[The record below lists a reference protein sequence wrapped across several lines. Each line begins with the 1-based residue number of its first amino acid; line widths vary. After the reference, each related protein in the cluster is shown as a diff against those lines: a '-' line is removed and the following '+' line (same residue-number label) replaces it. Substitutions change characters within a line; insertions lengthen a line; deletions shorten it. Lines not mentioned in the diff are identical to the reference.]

1 MGAGPGAGGARDAG
15 DPVRA
20 GDRAGE
26 QPAPPR
32 ILDRQGLAQIV
43 ERLGAQ
49 IAADHPDGVVVVG
62 VLKGALIFMADLVRA
77 IHGID
82 VQVDFMAISR
92 FAPDTGRVR
101 IVKDVDLDLAGR
113 DVVVVEDLVDTGLTA
128 TYLQRQLAARGPR
141 TLDFCALLDR
151 PVRRIV
157 PLDVRY
163 VGVEIP
169 DVFVLGYGLHLTDLY
184 RNLGEVFEAD
194 RRVVQ
199 EDPAAYVGVLYGR
212 VQGRTDA
219 PQDSTHNGPENPG
232 TS

>member
-1 MGAGPGAGGARDAG
+1 VGGAGSGAG
-15 DPVRA
+15 V
-20 GDRAGE
+20 DR
-26 QPAPPR
+26 PAPPR
-32 ILDRQGLAQIV
+32 ILDRQGLASIV

-62 VLKGALIFMADLVRA
+62 VLKGALIFTADLVRA
-77 IHGID
+77 IQGID
-82 VQVDFMAISR
+82 VEVDFMAISR

-101 IVKDVDLDLAGR
+101 ILKDVDVDLAGR
-113 DVVVVEDLVDTGLTA
+113 DVLLVEDLVDTGLTA
-128 TYLQRQLAARGPR
+128 TYLRAQLAARGPR
-141 TLDFCALLDR
+141 RLELCTLLDR

-169 DVFVLGYGLHLTDLY
+169 DVFVVGYGLHLVDLY

-199 EDPAAYVGVLYGR
+199 EDPAAYVGALYGR
-212 VQGRTDA
+212 AGAAEDPRT
-219 PQDSTHNGPENPG
+219 S
-232 TS
+232 